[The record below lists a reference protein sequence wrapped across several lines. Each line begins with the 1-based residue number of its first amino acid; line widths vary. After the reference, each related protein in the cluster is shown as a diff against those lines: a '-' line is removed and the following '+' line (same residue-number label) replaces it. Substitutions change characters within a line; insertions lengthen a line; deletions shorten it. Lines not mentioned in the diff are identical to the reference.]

1 MARLVLTPQNAPGS
15 YPTLPLTAN
24 SADFVFTAA
33 GASFADGF
41 GFPLTGRELLL
52 VRNPTGGALTITIN
66 SLAAS
71 RTKRTGD
78 ITAYSVGNLELA
90 VFGPFS
96 KDGWKQADGSVF
108 GVCSAST
115 LELAVIKW

>member
-1 MARLVLTPQNAPGS
+1 MARLALTPITTLGS
-15 YPTLPLTAN
+15 YPTLPVTAN
-24 SADFVFTAA
+24 AADFAFTAA

-41 GFPLTGRELLL
+41 SFPQTGRELLL
-52 VRNPTGGALTITIN
+52 IRNPTGGALTVTL
-66 SLAAS
+66 SSVAAK

-78 ITAYSVGNLELA
+78 VTAYSVGASEFA

-96 KDGWKQADGSVF
+96 ADGWKQTDGNVY
-108 GVCSAST
+108 GAASAAT